1 MQTYTPTF
9 SAYQSRLR
17 RVLPALAIAI
27 VLVYWRFN
35 QPVTVFL
42 IEWLVIVVAAIG
54 LTVLYFRNTRFVAT
68 PGVLT
73 VRNAFGMSHTVARH
87 HLARAV
93 LVEHYVTS
101 RSAEAR
107 STPRLLIL
115 DDEGT
120 AVLRWSGQVWSE
132 TQMREL
138 VSALDI
144 PITELAG
151 SLGSGDIH
159 RRYPKALGPW
169 ESNPI
174 LVAVVLILALG
185 VLTLTVLTGLGHS

>member
-1 MQTYTPTF
+1 MQTYTPRF
-9 SAYQSRLR
+9 LAYQSRLR
-17 RVLPALAIAI
+17 RVLPALAIVI

-35 QPVTVFL
+35 QPVAVFL
-42 IEWLVIVVAAIG
+42 VEWLVIVLASTG
-54 LTVLYFRNTRFVAT
+54 LTFLYFRNTRFAAT

-101 RSAEAR
+101 RSADAG
-107 STPRLLIL
+107 SIARLLIL
-115 DDEGT
+115 DDEGV
-120 AVLRWSGQVWSE
+120 AVLRWSGQVWTE
-132 TQMREL
+132 LQMREL
-138 VSALDI
+138 VSVLDI
-144 PITELAG
+144 PLTELPG
-151 SLGSGDIH
+151 RLGSGDIH

-174 LVAVVLILALG
+174 LVAVVLVLALG